1 MAKEEKMKRFFGFMF
16 VVLCIA
22 MSVSSA
28 RGQDDEENKI
38 FTIMVAM
45 RDDAKL
51 STLVYLP
58 EGNAPYPAI
67 LIRTPY
73 GKKLMAYGPANKFLP
88 AGYALVVQDTRGR
101 FDSEG
106 EQTFIFSTET
116 NDGHDTIDWIA
127 KQKWSDGRVGTY
139 GPSAMGIT
147 QYALIPDAPKAL
159 KCAYV
164 HIASANLP
172 EIGMFHG
179 NVFRLSLVSGWLN
192 FTRVDKGP
200 LNLLYAKGD
209 NVKKLIDTLN
219 YEKNA
224 GRVNI
229 PVAHIGG
236 WFDIFAEGN
245 INAFNAYQ
253 KHGGAGAKG
262 KQKLVMGPWTHLG
275 AGLSLAKDFVFAGSE
290 DAVFDAVDWF
300 DKCIKNENGGVD
312 SVPAVQY
319 FTMTDV
325 SKRETKNMTI
335 KKDTQWPPKSAA
347 TTLYLTKEKT
357 LSAKKPAGKGTATT
371 FASDPKNP
379 VPFLCG
385 AELILNAGS
394 CDQRKVEKRSDVLVF
409 TSEPLTQDTEVTGS
423 VDAVVYFSSSGK
435 DTDIAVKLTDVFPD
449 GRSMLVVDGVQRA
462 RYMNGWDNEKLLES
476 GKVYKMNVHLGV
488 TSVVFKKGHQIRV
501 AISSSNFPRFI
512 VNPNTGGELSLSM
525 DAVNYVY
532 KTASTQLFDVTKIYE
547 EVTTVDYTIYMDAAH
562 PSQII
567 LPVIK

>member
-1 MAKEEKMKRFFGFMF
+1 MF
-16 VVLCIA
+16 VVLCVA
-22 MSVSSA
+22 LSVSSA

-38 FTIMVAM
+38 FTVMVAM
-45 RDDAKL
+45 RDGVKL

-106 EQTFIFSTET
+106 EQSFIFSTEAD
-116 NDGHDTIDWIA
+116 DGHDTIDWIA

-159 KCAYV
+159 KCSYV
-164 HIASANLP
+164 SIASANLP
-172 EIGMFHG
+172 EVGMFQG

-192 FTRVDKGP
+192 FTRVAKDP
-200 LNLLYAKGD
+200 MHLLYVRND
-209 NVKKLIDTLN
+209 NVKKLMDTLN
-219 YEKNA
+219 FEKNA
-224 GRVNI
+224 ARVNI

-236 WFDIFAEGN
+236 WYDIFSEG
-245 INAFNAYQ
+245 ILHAFNAYQ
-253 KHGGAGAKG
+253 KNGGAGAKG

-290 DAVFDAVDWF
+290 DAVFDPVDWF

-319 FTMTDV
+319 FTMDDV
-325 SKRETKNMTI
+325 SKRETKNVTA
-335 KKDTQWPPKSAA
+335 KKDTQWPPKSNPS
-347 TTLYLTKEKT
+347 TFYLMKEKM
-357 LSAKKPAGKGTATT
+357 LSMKKSADKSAALSFT
-371 FASDPKNP
+371 SDPKNP

-394 CDQRKVEKRSDVLVF
+394 CDQKNTEKRSDVLAF
-409 TSEPLTQDTEVTGS
+409 TSEPLSQDMEITGS
-423 VDAVVYFSSSGK
+423 VDAVIYFSSSGK
-435 DTDIAVKLTDVFPD
+435 DTDITVKLTDVLPD
-449 GRSMLVVDGVQRA
+449 GRSMLVLDGIQRA
-462 RYMNGWDNEKLLES
+462 RYMNGWDNEALLS
-476 GKVYKMNVHLGV
+476 PGKIYKMSVHLGT
-488 TSVVFKKGHQIRV
+488 TSVVLKKGHRLRV
-501 AISSSNFPRFI
+501 DIASSNFPRFL
-512 VNPNTGGELSLSM
+512 VNTNTGGDLSLSL
-525 DAVNYVY
+525 DAVNYIY
-532 KTASTQLFDVTKIYE
+532 KTASTQLFDVTKIYDD
-547 EVTTVDYTIYMDAAH
+547 VIAVNNTIYMDAAH
-562 PSQII
+562 PSHI
-567 LPVIK
+567 LLPIPVQ

>member
-1 MAKEEKMKRFFGFMF
+1 MRRFLGFMF

-22 MSVSSA
+22 LSVSSV

-38 FTIMVAM
+38 FTVMVPM
-45 RDDAKL
+45 RDGAKL

-106 EQTFIFSTET
+106 EQSFIFSTEAD
-116 NDGHDTIDWIA
+116 DGHDTIDWIA
-127 KQKWSDGRVGTY
+127 KQPWSNGSVGTY

-159 KCAYV
+159 KCSYV
-164 HIASANLP
+164 SIASANLP
-172 EIGMFHG
+172 ETGMFHG

-192 FTRVDKGP
+192 FTRVAKDP
-200 LNLLYAKGD
+200 MHLLYVRND
-209 NVKKLIDTLN
+209 NVKKLMDTLN
-219 YEKNA
+219 FEKNA
-224 GRVNI
+224 SRVNI

-236 WFDIFAEGN
+236 WYDIFSEG
-245 INAFNAYQ
+245 ILHAFNAYQ
-253 KHGGAGAKG
+253 ENGGEGAKG
-262 KQKLVMGPWTHLG
+262 KQKLIMGPWTHLG

-290 DAVFDAVDWF
+290 DAVFDPVDWF

-319 FTMTDV
+319 FTMDDV
-325 SKRETKNMTI
+325 SKRETKNVAI

-347 TTLYLTKEKT
+347 TNFYLTKEKT
-357 LSAKKPAGKGTATT
+357 VSAKIPADKNGVLT
-371 FASDPKNP
+371 FTSDPKNP

-394 CDQRKVEKRSDVLVF
+394 CDQRKTEGRSDVLAF
-409 TSEPLTQDTEVTGS
+409 TSEPLENDMEITGS
-423 VDAVVYFSSSGK
+423 VDAMIYFSSTGK
-435 DTDIAVKLTDVFPD
+435 DTDITVKLTDVFPD
-449 GRSMLVVDGVQRA
+449 GRSMLVVDGIQRA
-462 RYMNGWDNEKLLES
+462 RYMSGWYNEKLLET
-476 GKVYKMNVHLGV
+476 GKIYKMNVHLGV
-488 TSVVFKKGHQIRV
+488 TSVVFKQGHKIRV
-501 AISSSNFPRFI
+501 AVSSSNFPRFI
-512 VNPNTGGELSLSM
+512 VNTNTGGDLSLSL
-525 DAVNYVY
+525 DAVNYIY

-547 EVTTVDYTIYMDAAH
+547 NVVSVNNTIYFDAAH
-562 PSQII
+562 TSYIV
-567 LPVIK
+567 LPVVR

>member
-1 MAKEEKMKRFFGFMF
+1 MEEKMKRFFGFMF
-16 VVLCIA
+16 VVLCIS

-38 FTIMVAM
+38 FTVMVAM
-45 RDDAKL
+45 RDGAKL

-116 NDGHDTIDWIA
+116 NDGHDTIEWIS

-172 EIGMFHG
+172 EVGMFHG

-253 KHGGAGAKG
+253 KNGGAGAKG

-325 SKRETKNMTI
+325 SKRETKNI
-335 KKDTQWPPKSAA
+335 AIIKDTQWPPKSAA
-347 TTLYLTKEKT
+347 TTFYLTKEKT
-357 LSAKKPAGKGTATT
+357 LSAKKSADKSSALT
-371 FASDPKNP
+371 FTSDPKNP

-409 TSEPLTQDTEVTGS
+409 TNEPLTQDTEVTGN

-462 RYMNGWDNEKLLES
+462 RYMNGWDNEALIS
-476 GKVYKMNVHLGV
+476 PGKIYKMNVHLGV

-501 AISSSNFPRFI
+501 AISSSNFPRFLI
-512 VNPNTGGELSLSM
+512 NPNTGGELSLSM

-547 EVTTVDYTIYMDAAH
+547 EVTAVDNTIYMDATHA
-562 PSQII
+562 SYIA
-567 LPVIK
+567 LPVIKTK